1 MAKIFVKEIELRL
14 VKIHNEDY
22 ICITDMLTAKDGQFF
37 VSDWMRN
44 RNTLEFLGIWEMVN
58 NPTFNCGEFAIVK
71 MKSGL
76 NNFKLS
82 VKEYSTKSQLPYS
95 HTSNQ
100 RLSYSSI
107 VKQRA
112 DKCNLCKWGRC
123 VKCGSLR
130 NYGCRMEKEESTS
143 WRKHAWSCKY
153 EWTHLFI
160 EFGKY

>member
-1 MAKIFVKEIELRL
+1 L

-82 VKEYSTKSQLPYS
+82 VKEYSSKFNGIGIVSSTNALRGYEHGTPRVFNEGNFVARVYDEGLRRMFFEQMTEVIYSIKTQELQLF
-95 HTSNQ
+95 
-100 RLSYSSI
+100 
-107 VKQRA
+107 
-112 DKCNLCKWGRC
+112 
-123 VKCGSLR
+123 
-130 NYGCRMEKEESTS
+130 E
-143 WRKHAWSCKY
+143 
-153 EWTHLFI
+153 
-160 EFGKY
+160 